1 MAPAAVLLSRLGVYE
16 CGSKCVGK
24 LMNERIECC
33 DLEFWCRGGDG
44 KSGMKAM
51 NTDVKL
57 LRNVVVGHPG
67 RVGNHLLRTQKSGA
81 VGSKDI
87 TFEVGAQIVGP
98 LS

>member
-1 MAPAAVLLSRLGVYE
+1 
-16 CGSKCVGK
+16 
-24 LMNERIECC
+24 
-33 DLEFWCRGGDG
+33 
-44 KSGMKAM
+44 M

-98 LS
+98 LSRHGFGGRQEKRMKVVLRKSHL